1 MLKRRIVEPRAYNVA
16 AVRAD
21 YQERILRAKALAHI
35 FGPTSNDDG
44 IPKLHR
50 CSETGASRGDAFSRV
65 RMLKSIG
72 SARLPHRLA

>member
-21 YQERILRAKALAHI
+21 YQERILRAKALVHI
-35 FGPTSNDDG
+35 FGPTSNDDVSR
-44 IPKLHR
+44 KLNR
-50 CSETGASRGDAFSRV
+50 CSETGAARGLRM

-72 SARLPHRLA
+72 SARLPHRMA